1 MLNQSLPALA
11 GACAAFAFGLLATRV
26 ARRIGWVDGGAG
38 AHKLAG
44 ERWPLTGG
52 AALLAGWLVAELCAR
67 AWALAPSSLFE
78 AAELSA
84 LLESTLGVEVRLWP
98 LGAVCA
104 AFALGTLDDLLENGL
119 SAGAKLCGQALCG
132 LVLVAPSLLLYGASS
147 TALLVALLAAAGACV
162 ALNCINTFDN
172 ADGAALGV
180 GLLGLSGA
188 PALAAPLVGFAPLN
202 LLADRAGTWR
212 RKAILGDAGSHA
224 LGLVLLLHPLA
235 WPALTLPALDLAR
248 LCWVRWRLGEPVWR
262 GDRRHL
268 AHRFAQGGMA
278 PWRVALQLAAIAAPA
293 ALAPAGWGIVAGVV
307 ASVVLFVWALAL
319 SRAPERAA
327 APENNAVGEFETT
340 ALGRA
345 AGGPVAVVGEDAT
358 VSAAG
363 TARA

>member
-1 MLNQSLPALA
+1 MLNQTLPALA

-52 AALLAGWLVAELCAR
+52 AALLAGWLVAELTAR
-67 AWALAPSSLFE
+67 ASTGASTSLFE

-84 LLESTLGVEVRLWP
+84 LLERALGAEVRLWP

-147 TALLVALLAAAGACV
+147 SALLLAVLAAAGACV

-180 GLLGLSGA
+180 GWLGLSGV

-202 LLADRAGTWR
+202 LLSDRPNTWR

-268 AHRFAQGGMA
+268 AHRFAQGGTA

-293 ALAPAGWGIVAGVV
+293 ALAPAGWGIVAGVFV
-307 ASVVLFVWALAL
+307 SAALFVWALAL
-319 SRAPERAA
+319 SRAPQRSA
-327 APENNAVGEFETT
+327 APESNAVGELETS

-345 AGGPVAVVGEDAT
+345 GGGAAATACADAD